1 MADAVTS
8 QTLLDGER
16 LAIMKFTNISDGTGE
31 TAVTKVNVSTLTKNG
46 AGFACNGV
54 TVTKI
59 SSVCHGL
66 EVRMYWDATTDVPFF
81 LSTINTNY
89 ENDFSSIG
97 GITNNAGTG
106 KNGNIVFSTADQSNG
121 DTYTVVLEMVKS
133 YATS

>member
-8 QTLLDGER
+8 QTLMDGER
-16 LAIMKFTNISDGTGE
+16 MAIMKFTNISDGTGE
-31 TAVTKVNVSTLTKNG
+31 TAVTKVNVSTLAPSGSGRT
-46 AGFACNGV
+46 CTGV

-59 SSVCHGL
+59 TSVCHGM

-81 LSTINTNY
+81 MSTINTNY
-89 ENDFSSIG
+89 CNDFSEFG

-106 KNGNIVFSTADQSNG
+106 KNGNIVFSTADQSAG

-133 YATS
+133 YA

>member
-31 TAVTKVNVSTLTKNG
+31 SAVTKVNVANLAKSASGL
-46 AGFACNGV
+46 ACTAV

-59 SSVCHGL
+59 TSVCHGL
-66 EVRMYWDATTDVPFF
+66 EVRMYWDASTDVPFF

-89 ENDFSSIG
+89 ENDFSNIG
-97 GITNNAGTG
+97 GITNNSGTG
-106 KNGNIVFSTADQSNG
+106 KNGNIVFSTSDASSG
-121 DTYTVVLEMVKS
+121 DTYTVVLEMVKFYS
-133 YATS
+133 

>member
-8 QTLLDGER
+8 QTLMDGER

-31 TAVTKVNVSTLTKNG
+31 TAVTKVNVSSLNPNSWGK
-46 AGFACNGV
+46 ACTGV

-59 SSVCHGL
+59 TSVCHGM

-89 ENDFSSIG
+89 ENDFSKIG
-97 GITNNAGTG
+97 GITNNAGSG

-133 YATS
+133 YA

>member
-31 TAVTKVNVSTLTKNG
+31 SAVTKVNVSALARSNSG
-46 AGFACNGV
+46 LACTGV
-54 TVTKI
+54 TINKI
-59 SSVCHGL
+59 TSVCHGM

-81 LSTINTNY
+81 LSTVNTNY

-106 KNGNIVFSTADQSNG
+106 KNGNVVFSTSDQTAG

-133 YATS
+133 YA

>member
-31 TAVTKVNVSTLTKNG
+31 SAVTKVTASSLSASASGK
-46 AGFACNGV
+46 ACTGV
-54 TVTKI
+54 TVNKI
-59 SSVCHGL
+59 TSVCHGM

-89 ENDFSSIG
+89 ENDFSKIG

-106 KNGNIVFSTADQSNG
+106 KNGNIVFSTADASSG

-133 YATS
+133 YA

>member
-31 TAVTKVNVSTLTKNG
+31 TAVTKVNVSTLTPSNSGK
-46 AGFACNGV
+46 ACTGV

-59 SSVCHGL
+59 SSVCHGM

-81 LSTINTNY
+81 LSTVNTNY
-89 ENDFSSIG
+89 ENDFSAIG
-97 GITNNAGTG
+97 GITNNAGSG
-106 KNGNIVFSTADQSNG
+106 KNGNIVFSTSDATAG

-133 YATS
+133 YA

>member
-31 TAVTKVNVSTLTKNG
+31 TAVTKVNVSNLAKSASG
-46 AGFACNGV
+46 LACTAV

-59 SSVCHGL
+59 TSVCHGL

-89 ENDFSSIG
+89 ENDFSKIG

-106 KNGNIVFSTADQSNG
+106 KNGNIVFSTSDQSNG

-133 YATS
+133 YS